1 MREGVVNSS
10 IRKFLSFGIMW
21 SGVLLSGVALSA
33 PFAAGELMTSDVAQ
47 TLLVVG
53 VIAAFLGRSLMLN
66 PITAHLEVGLWFTV
80 WGIVGLCGHA
90 MFAYAGEHWGAK
102 PSAINLAYI
111 APWALSLLVG
121 FGLILRSRRDRPG
134 KHKALR

>member
-1 MREGVVNSS
+1 
-10 IRKFLSFGIMW
+10 
-21 SGVLLSGVALSA
+21 
-33 PFAAGELMTSDVAQ
+33 MTSDVAQ

-53 VIAAFLGRSLMLN
+53 IIAVFLGRSLMLN

-80 WGIVGLCGHA
+80 WGMVGLCGHA
-90 MFAYAGEHWGAK
+90 MFAFTSEHLAAK
-102 PSAINLAYI
+102 PPAINWAYI

-121 FGLILRSRRDRPG
+121 CGLILRSRRDRPG